1 MPRGGSSATL
11 WDTCGILSVRY
22 SCLKVEN
29 EMAAKQLNEGRDV
42 EIKLIFAK
50 PVLYLEDE
58 SALWLQLSNLLG
70 AAAGAGKIPALLWP
84 PEAERL
90 TLWFEDDK
98 KVAHVTMQFESR
110 IDEDNVAELQ
120 EAIGGL
126 VPAYLLGPI
135 DVAFDLYEFAGKQ
148 FFMGLATT
156 LAVGPGWSDE
166 GLSLIHI

>member
-1 MPRGGSSATL
+1 
-11 WDTCGILSVRY
+11 
-22 SCLKVEN
+22 
-29 EMAAKQLNEGRDV
+29 MAAKQLNEGRDV

-50 PVLYLEDE
+50 PVLDGP
-58 SALWLQLSNLLG
+58 ALLLQISNLLG

-84 PEAERL
+84 ANKNICLPCDLALR
-90 TLWFEDDK
+90 FEDDK
-98 KVAHVTMQFESR
+98 YARKRGKQQIGGSVAHVTMQFESR

-148 FFMGLATT
+148 FFMGLSTT
-156 LAVGPGWSDE
+156 LAVGPGWSDDGFPDADLPE
-166 GLSLIHI
+166 VQHAQ